1 MHIANPTTA
10 VLLLALEILGP
21 SGKKWTRGYLSDAT
35 GRHCMRGAVNLARRT
50 LKVKGDDAIRLLRAA
65 VKDER
70 FEGWQWNVQN
80 FNDWPHRRF
89 ADVRLAIQLAIA
101 LSLVHESA
109 KRSSDQADGNV
120 VIVPVP
126 AC

>member
-1 MHIANPTTA
+1 MKALTNSTTA

-21 SGKKWTRGYLSDAT
+21 SGKKWARGTLSDRK
-35 GRHCMRGAVNLARRT
+35 GRHCMRGAVNLARRR
-50 LKVKGDDAIRLLRAA
+50 LKVKGDAAIRLLHAS

-80 FNDWPHRRF
+80 FNDWPQRKF

-101 LSLVHESA
+101 LSIVHVERE
-109 KRSSDQADGNV
+109 RSLNQADGKV
-120 VIVPVP
+120 
-126 AC
+126 AA